1 MAHRIIDKKPVDA
14 YMIKVGR
21 KYVYHV
27 FNNANNGVSV
37 EVQLVD
43 DFNHA
48 SIKNYAIA
56 TMTNKQFKALTTN
69 DLNNVFYA
77 LKKHIEEYGWVDDIS
92 EIMNVPVEDT
102 QDDETNVEPIKED
115 APVVESETQEKSEEQ
130 PFDYTND
137 ITRFDYLGEEIEE
150 GDKVVF
156 IHRGRFFKGVIA
168 CVDRKRCAIKS
179 EKVDGYIFRYPETLI
194 KLKED

>member
-1 MAHRIIDKKPVDA
+1 MAHRIIDKKPADA
-14 YMIKVGR
+14 YLIKVGR
-21 KYVYHV
+21 KYTYQV

-37 EVQLVD
+37 KVSLIN
-43 DFNHA
+43 DFDH
-48 SIKNYAIA
+48 YAIA

-69 DLNNVFYA
+69 NLNNVFDA
-77 LKKHIEEYGWVDDIS
+77 LKKRIEEYGWVDDIS

-102 QDDETNVEPIKED
+102 QDDETDAEPIKAD
-115 APVVESETQEKSEEQ
+115 APVVESETQEKSEEH

-150 GDKVVF
+150 GDKAVF
-156 IHRGRFFKGVIA
+156 IHRGRFFKGVIT
-168 CVDRKRCAIKS
+168 CIDRKRCAIKS
-179 EKVDGYIFRYPETLI
+179 EKLDGYIFRYPETLI

>member
-14 YMIKVGR
+14 YLIKVGR
-21 KYVYHV
+21 KYTYQV

-37 EVQLVD
+37 KVSLINNFDQ
-43 DFNHA
+43 
-48 SIKNYAIA
+48 YAIA

-69 DLNNVFYA
+69 DLNNVFDA

-102 QDDETNVEPIKED
+102 QDDETDVEPIKED
-115 APVVESETQEKSEEQ
+115 APVVESETQKKSEEQ

-156 IHRGRFFKGVIA
+156 IHRGRFFKGVIT
-168 CVDRKRCAIKS
+168 CIDRKRCAIKS

-194 KLKED
+194 KLKEEQP